1 MAKLFVRNFPYDM
14 TDDQLRGV
22 FEAVGEVV
30 EAKVV
35 TDRYTG
41 KSRGFGFV
49 TMKSPELAK
58 KAIDEIN
65 GKEVGGREISV
76 DLARDTQRK

>member
-1 MAKLFVRNFPYDM
+1 MKKLFVRNFPYDL
-14 TDDQLRGV
+14 TDDQLKEI
-22 FEAVGEVV
+22 FEAAGEVT
-30 EAKVV
+30 EAKVI

-49 TMKSPELAK
+49 TMSTPEGCQ

-65 GKEVGGREISV
+65 GKEIGGREIVV
-76 DLARDTQRK
+76 DHARDSQRR